1 MDPDNRIARHRDESC
16 HHRRIIFSV
25 GPVVARKGVGAD
37 KLKIFIFSDGNVRLA
52 LKIGCADIISM
63 TQDVNGTIPMIDSS
77 GNKHIWT
84 HEVHN
89 VDGWASL
96 VFHFDNLGRSGETS
110 CVAESGLEYTQFESI
125 PSAERKASLEK
136 IVAQNSW
143 RIVDGSV
150 ETLRLLVKHGL
161 LIYRYPFEPT
171 ELQNSINT
179 VVSSGL
185 FNCVYNR
192 KPSTITKLSTGKNGN
207 SKRVCS
213 LLNETP
219 FFARFLRDVC
229 RDSPEGSISNFFF
242 NSYDNT
248 IPRYDPLKSDSIGS
262 TTSLSEP
269 RAKRTRFTE

>member
-110 CVAESGLEYTQFESI
+110 CVAESGWNILNL
-125 PSAERKASLEK
+125 KAFPVQRGRHLSKKL
-136 IVAQNSW
+136 W
-143 RIVDGSV
+143 RRILGALSMGQ
-150 ETLRLLVKHGL
+150 LKH
-161 LIYRYPFEPT
+161 F
-171 ELQNSINT
+171 
-179 VVSSGL
+179 
-185 FNCVYNR
+185 
-192 KPSTITKLSTGKNGN
+192 
-207 SKRVCS
+207 VCW
-213 LLNETP
+213 
-219 FFARFLRDVC
+219 
-229 RDSPEGSISNFFF
+229 
-242 NSYDNT
+242 
-248 IPRYDPLKSDSIGS
+248 
-262 TTSLSEP
+262 
-269 RAKRTRFTE
+269 